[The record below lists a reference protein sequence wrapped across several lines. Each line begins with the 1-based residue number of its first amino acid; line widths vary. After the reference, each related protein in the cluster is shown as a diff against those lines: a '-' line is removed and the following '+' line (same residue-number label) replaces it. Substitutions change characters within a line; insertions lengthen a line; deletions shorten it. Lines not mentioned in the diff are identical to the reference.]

1 MSPPTLLPLSNV
13 LFGFYGPHSTLFSQI
28 TLRAFKESINF
39 SILAGYLRCEAAGA
53 GDVDK
58 RDSGE
63 REVRATLVSPAPPDQ
78 SARGGGGCDW
88 SDWLGVRCRLSAPDS
103 TTRHLILSQ
112 LMTGRHWWG
121 STTITLSPEHDTH
134 TVMNTINWLSC
145 RQWPPW
151 RRGWSLPGL
160 ATPTSA

>member
-39 SILAGYLRCEAAGA
+39 SILAGYLRWEAAGA

-63 REVRATLVSPAPPDQ
+63 SYSRVSSSARPISGLEARLPIGRSAGCEVSPV
-78 SARGGGGCDW
+78 RGC
-88 SDWLGVRCRLSAPDS
+88 
-103 TTRHLILSQ
+103 SQ
-112 LMTGRHWWG
+112 
-121 STTITLSPEHDTH
+121 
-134 TVMNTINWLSC
+134 
-145 RQWPPW
+145 Q
-151 RRGWSLPGL
+151 L
-160 ATPTSA
+160 AT